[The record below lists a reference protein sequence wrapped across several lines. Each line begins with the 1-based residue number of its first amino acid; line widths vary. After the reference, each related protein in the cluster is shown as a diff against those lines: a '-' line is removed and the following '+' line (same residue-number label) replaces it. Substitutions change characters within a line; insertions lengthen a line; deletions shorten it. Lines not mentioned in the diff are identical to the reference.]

1 MTDISEILFAQ
12 DAPAPQPEPPKPLA
26 EFADDMG
33 DCLDVDT
40 LLAVEKLS
48 PREVRFL
55 TEYIEHGVVKR
66 AAKAAGYPASYDP
79 IKSTKHVRAAVV
91 AVQRSLAAKF
101 KYDAAAAFKDI
112 DAAMQF
118 ARDTGSAMALVRAIE
133 LKTKI
138 AGHAEQKVTGKI
150 THDHTHEIVD
160 SRTDAELRAHAER
173 LAQQLGLHK
182 PAPEAIDA
190 EFTEIKPE

>member
-12 DAPAPQPEPPKPLA
+12 AAPAPQPEPAAAPLA

-33 DCLDVDT
+33 DALDVDA

-55 TEYIEHGVVKR
+55 TEYIEHGRIAR
-66 AAKAAGYPASYDP
+66 AAKAAGYPGGNP
-79 IKSTKHVRAAVV
+79 IKSSKALRVAVV
-91 AVQRSLAAKF
+91 SVQRSLATKF
-101 KYDAAAAFKDI
+101 KYDATAAFKDL
-112 DAAMQF
+112 DGAMQF

-133 LKTKI
+133 LKTKV
-138 AGHAEQKVTGKI
+138 AGHLDQKVSGKI
-150 THDHTHEIVD
+150 QHDHTHEILD

-173 LAQQLGLHK
+173 LGRELGLHK
-182 PAPEAIDA
+182 PDAIDA
-190 EFTEIKPE
+190 EFTEIKGNE

>member
-12 DAPAPQPEPPKPLA
+12 DAPAPQPEAPKPLA

-33 DCLDVDT
+33 ECLDVDT

-55 TEYIEHGVVKR
+55 TEYIEHGVVQR
-66 AAKAAGYPASYDP
+66 AAKAAGYPARYNP
-79 IKSTKHVRAAVV
+79 IKTGRHVRAAVV

-112 DAAMQF
+112 DGAMQF

-138 AGHAEQKVTGKI
+138 AGHADQKVTGKI
-150 THDHTHEIVD
+150 IHDHTHTIED
-160 SRTDAELRAHAER
+160 TRTDAELRAHAER
-173 LAQQLGLHK
+173 LARELGLHK
-182 PAPEAIDA
+182 PASAAIDA
-190 EFTEIKPE
+190 DFTEIKPE